1 MDIVNVG
8 IFANIDAGKT
18 SLTECLYTITY
29 GVEGGLVKR
38 GTTISDSNIIERK
51 RGISIFSS
59 IIPIYYGNNK
69 INIV

>member
-29 GVEGGLVKR
+29 GVKGGLVKR
-38 GTTISDSNIIERK
+38 GTTISDSNIIERR
-51 RGISIFSS
+51 RGISIFLQLFLF
-59 IIPIYYGNNK
+59 IMGITKLIL
-69 INIV
+69 